1 MNELQNRKR
10 RVRRWMAAV
19 LLSLCLILTLLPVE
33 YYGFSIPQTN
43 NVPVTAQQ
51 EILSFSELPSDVI
64 LQNAAIG
71 TPIESLYLPNQLTA
85 VCHSLREN
93 PSNTETTETLDTET
107 TETINTEETETP
119 NTETTETPNT
129 EMPET
134 PNTETTETPNTEIPE
149 NPNTET
155 PETPETETTPESDSN
170 PSENENSEIPEPTAP
185 ASDETY
191 ANTAETTTVKPIETD
206 TPKESS
212 QNNISDE
219 PASAET
225 TTVTIKKNYAAP
237 VNTPEIKEISL
248 QETDSAAETIVIEG
262 ILWNSS
268 PEYDSETEGTYQFT
282 PILPVGFSLAEN
294 VTLPLITVTVSS
306 SETEIMLLEEA
317 SSTEMP
323 PSTKPEFGT
332 IQTDTVWEAG
342 VLDSENGELIIESG
356 VTLTLTGSLEIKGNV
371 TISGGG
377 KMVRGTA
384 EALLSANSA
393 NLSLSG
399 VTLDGCSIPSNY
411 SMIESNSGKITL
423 NDNCKIINC
432 IKNTQH
438 TTSRTTSGAAL
449 FLERG
454 TAVFNQAEIT
464 NCSSDYQGG
473 AIHIKDSTVTIHN
486 GTYSNNKTTAADPQ
500 NPRGGGFIY
509 NEASTLIINNGNFL
523 ENTSTGK
530 GGCIYH
536 GGTNNTKTQIYGGY
550 FHGNKSTYPG
560 YEGSGAIYNS
570 AVDTASTELTLS
582 GSVHFSG
589 DENPSSGTD
598 GIYLDYKDTNKT
610 FRKIYISGTL
620 VYPVKMYLNAK
631 TAAEYGYAIAE
642 GDGYTLLE
650 ERDMKKI
657 TFVDTGNSGK
667 EWYAILDSAANQVKI
682 SEIKPDYKLYVTYI
696 PNGAQGTVKDEN
708 GYVSGADVTIKSADG
723 LTREGYFFA
732 GWNTAADGSGTFYYP
747 NQTYPITD
755 DLDLYAYFVNKISAT
770 FYSGGANQFETKEA
784 SVPDLAVTTPN
795 LKPME
800 GFTAVGWS
808 ESPDTYTGNIAENT
822 QQTLQKDTSYYGIY
836 KKDVTLSYDMQ
847 GVTENPKAVT
857 TPILANVHDII
868 TYEYPQFEL
877 NSTAIRPG
885 YTFLGWT
892 KDPDGNGELYPPKS
906 TQTFESDTTL
916 YANWKANDDTPYIV
930 EHYQQNVTGT
940 EYIKVDSD
948 TQNLTA
954 KTGTPVTAEPKTYT
968 GFTENTTHPLRK
980 ASGTVTE
987 NGSLVL
993 KLYYDR
999 DAYEVS
1005 FDLNGAD
1012 GTPPAAQHILYGNQV
1027 SQPADPDRTGYH
1039 FKGWYT
1045 DEECSDENKW
1055 DFTQKI
1061 EEYTESHS
1069 VTLYAKWLDDIAP
1082 ILGEVSFNEGYKNFW
1097 NQIIRKKSLIITI
1110 PITEEGSGLKQVDYI
1125 LNSEEKNARLSSAKT
1140 AKFENLGDGLYLAN
1154 IVIEED
1160 FKGTVTLTAT
1170 DCAKI
1175 PNTSPQKSVTAENG
1189 KIIVEDNAP
1198 EIRFSTENG
1207 TIPDYFF
1214 DSAKINVIVEDE
1226 NTSVE
1231 GSKISGGLSDIVY
1244 QIDDGD
1250 KINASDKSFE
1260 DTLVTTC
1267 LFDVVIPETG
1277 THTLRV
1283 TAADNAG
1290 NRNTQ
1295 QISIT
1300 IQKQQQTYKTEH
1312 YTQNLDGI
1320 TYTKEIAD
1328 TREQIETVGTIVTAT
1343 PNTYTGFIENT
1354 TIKSRVPSGTVD
1366 KTGSLVLKLYYDREI
1381 YDIHYDLNGG
1391 DGTAPQNQTAR
1402 YGALLEPVPE
1412 PSRKGYVFK
1421 GWYKDA
1427 NGTDGSQWNF
1437 EKDTADSSI
1446 TLYAKWADEIPP
1458 VLGDTTYHTAYKN
1471 ILNWIIQ
1478 KPSLIMTVPITEE
1491 GSGLKQADYTLT
1503 SKGRSAT
1510 NAKADIETV
1519 HGQTTAKISI
1529 NNDFKGTITLK
1540 ASDNAGNISADKII
1554 TTSENGVI
1562 VEDGAP
1568 EIRFSSKTGTLS
1580 EPFYQEADIDVSITD
1595 IENASGIS
1603 SGIAAVS
1610 YRIDDKEETNMPKE
1624 DFSSDIVESYP
1635 FTVHISNEGN
1645 HSVSVKAIDNAGN
1658 ETLRQIDINIKEPEI
1673 QPPEEPKKEP
1683 PEEPKI
1689 EPSEEPE
1696 TQPPKTPKAKKVPIK
1711 EPKKEPEKP
1720 AAAQNPP
1727 TPQSSNEPKTG
1738 DSSKVELYATIAM
1751 ISGLLYLL
1759 LLFSAGTKDK
1769 PKEKD

>member
-71 TPIESLYLPNQLTA
+71 TPIKSLYLPDQLTA

-129 EMPET
+129 ETPET
-134 PNTETTETPNTEIPE
+134 PNTETTETPNTETPE
-149 NPNTET
+149 TPNTEMPETPNTETPETPNTET

-185 ASDETY
+185 ASDETNS
-191 ANTAETTTVKPIETD
+191 NTAETTTVKQIETD

-317 SSTEMP
+317 SSTETP
-323 PSTKPEFGT
+323 PSTEPEFGT

-399 VTLDGCSIPSNY
+399 ITLDGCSIPSNY
-411 SMIESNSGKITL
+411 SMIESNSGTITL

-536 GGTNNTKTQIYGGY
+536 GSASNTKTQIYGGT
-550 FHGNKSTYPG
+550 FKGNTSTYPG

-570 AVDTASTELTLS
+570 AVSTDSTELALS
-582 GSVHFSG
+582 GSIHFSG

-598 GIYLDYKDTNKT
+598 GIYLDYKDVT
-610 FRKIYISGTL
+610 FRKILINGTL
-620 VYPVKMYLNAK
+620 MYPVKIYLNAQEDYII
-631 TAAEYGYAIAE
+631 AAGNGY
-642 GDGYTLLE
+642 DLE

-657 TFVDTGNSGK
+657 TFFDTGNSGK
-667 EWYAILDSAANQVKI
+667 KWYAVLEANQVKI
-682 SEIKPDYKLYVTYI
+682 SSNNPNYKLYVTYI
-696 PNGAQGTVKDEN
+696 SNGAQGTVKDEN

-723 LTREGYFFA
+723 LTREGYFFV
-732 GWNTAADGSGTFYYP
+732 GWNTAADGSDTFYYP
-747 NQTYPITD
+747 NKTYPITD

-885 YTFLGWT
+885 YTLLGWT

-916 YANWKANDDTPYIV
+916 YANWEANDDTPYIV

-954 KTGTPVTAEPKTYT
+954 KTGTLVTAMPKTYT
-968 GFTENTTHPLRK
+968 GFTENTSHPLRK

-987 NGSLVL
+987 DGSLVL

-1012 GTPPAAQHILYGNQV
+1012 GTAPAAQHILYGNQV

-1045 DEECSDENKW
+1045 DEECSNENKW
-1055 DFTQKI
+1055 DFTQNI
-1061 EEYTESHS
+1061 ENNTESHS
-1069 VTLYAKWLDDIAP
+1069 VTLYAKWIDDIAP

-1207 TIPDYFF
+1207 TIPDCFF

-1226 NTSVE
+1226 NTSME

-1244 QIDDGD
+1244 QIDDGEE
-1250 KINASDKSFE
+1250 INASDKSFE

-1267 LFDVVIPETG
+1267 LFDVVISKTG

-1283 TAADNAG
+1283 TAADNGG
-1290 NRNTQ
+1290 NRNTL
-1295 QISIT
+1295 
-1300 IQKQQQTYKTEH
+1300 H
-1312 YTQNLDGI
+1312 
-1320 TYTKEIAD
+1320 A
-1328 TREQIETVGTIVTAT
+1328 
-1343 PNTYTGFIENT
+1343 
-1354 TIKSRVPSGTVD
+1354 KSGWNYLHKRNCRYQRT
-1366 KTGSLVLKLYYDREI
+1366 DR
-1381 YDIHYDLNGG
+1381 NC
-1391 DGTAPQNQTAR
+1391 
-1402 YGALLEPVPE
+1402 
-1412 PSRKGYVFK
+1412 
-1421 GWYKDA
+1421 
-1427 NGTDGSQWNF
+1427 WNHR
-1437 EKDTADSSI
+1437 DS
-1446 TLYAKWADEIPP
+1446 
-1458 VLGDTTYHTAYKN
+1458 
-1471 ILNWIIQ
+1471 
-1478 KPSLIMTVPITEE
+1478 
-1491 GSGLKQADYTLT
+1491 
-1503 SKGRSAT
+1503 
-1510 NAKADIETV
+1510 NAKYLHRI
-1519 HGQTTAKISI
+1519 
-1529 NNDFKGTITLK
+1529 
-1540 ASDNAGNISADKII
+1540 
-1554 TTSENGVI
+1554 
-1562 VEDGAP
+1562 
-1568 EIRFSSKTGTLS
+1568 
-1580 EPFYQEADIDVSITD
+1580 
-1595 IENASGIS
+1595 
-1603 SGIAAVS
+1603 
-1610 YRIDDKEETNMPKE
+1610 YRK
-1624 DFSSDIVESYP
+1624 YY
-1635 FTVHISNEGN
+1635 H
-1645 HSVSVKAIDNAGN
+1645 
-1658 ETLRQIDINIKEPEI
+1658 QI
-1673 QPPEEPKKEP
+1673 
-1683 PEEPKI
+1683 
-1689 EPSEEPE
+1689 
-1696 TQPPKTPKAKKVPIK
+1696 
-1711 EPKKEPEKP
+1711 
-1720 AAAQNPP
+1720 
-1727 TPQSSNEPKTG
+1727 QSS
-1738 DSSKVELYATIAM
+1738 
-1751 ISGLLYLL
+1751 
-1759 LLFSAGTKDK
+1759 FRHCR
-1769 PKEKD
+1769 